1 MDCSMKKKQNLVMQD
16 IARMAGVSES
26 TVSRALAG
34 SPLVA
39 QKTRA
44 RILELA
50 RAARYTVNESAR
62 NLRQRKSRTIEVV
75 IPIEAHGRQQISD
88 PFFLDMLGSIADA
101 LALREYDMLLSKR
114 APWANGGRRNPL
126 LTGRADGII
135 IIGQGRQ
142 CTALANFARD
152 NKPVAVWG
160 AHLPGNDYVVVG
172 SDNRLGGK
180 KATAHLLQLGRRRIA
195 FLGDTE
201 QPEIALRHQGYLD
214 ALHEAGVKAQPAL
227 SINAPFDSAE
237 AFAAAKAL
245 IESGEA
251 FDAIVAASD
260 VIAMSAIAALRQAGI
275 AVPEDVSVTGYDN
288 IASSAWFSPPLTTI
302 SQSIDKGG
310 AALVEALFDQI
321 KGGAGRSVVLPAEL
335 IVRGSCGKS

>member
-1 MDCSMKKKQNLVMQD
+1 MKKTQNLVMQD

-39 QKTRA
+39 KKTRA

-50 RAARYTVNESAR
+50 KAAHYTVNESAR

-101 LALREYDMLLSKR
+101 LALREYDMLLSKI
-114 APWANGGRRNPL
+114 APWANAGRRNPL
-126 LTGRADGII
+126 LAGRADGII

-142 CTALANFARD
+142 CAELSRFARD
-152 NKPVAVWG
+152 NRPVAVWG
-160 AHLPGNDYVVVG
+160 AHLPGNDYIVVG
-172 SDNRLGGK
+172 SDNRQGGK
-180 KATAHLLQLGRRRIA
+180 KAAAHLLQLDRRHIA

-214 ALHEAGVKAQPAL
+214 ALHEAGVQAHASLCIK
-227 SINAPFDSAE
+227 APFDSAE
-237 AFAAAKAL
+237 AFAAAQGL
-245 IESGEA
+245 VRSGQR

-260 VIAMSAIAALRQAGI
+260 VIAMSAIAALRQAGLK
-275 AVPEDVSVTGYDN
+275 VPEDVSVTGYDN

-302 SQSIDKGG
+302 SQSIEKGG
-310 AALVEALFDQI
+310 AALVEALFEQI
-321 KGGAGRSVVLPAEL
+321 SGGEGRSVVLPAEL
-335 IVRGSCGKS
+335 IVRGSCGES

>member
-1 MDCSMKKKQNLVMQD
+1 MKKSQTLVMQD

-39 QKTRA
+39 KKTRE

-50 RAARYTVNESAR
+50 KTARYTVNESAR

-101 LALREYDMLLSKR
+101 LALRGYDMLLSKI
-114 APWANGGRRNPL
+114 APWANSGRRNPL
-126 LTGRADGII
+126 LAGRADGII

-142 CTALANFARD
+142 CAELNDFARH
-152 NKPVAVWG
+152 NRPVAVWG
-160 AHLPGNDYVVVG
+160 AHLPNNDYVVVG
-172 SDNRLGGK
+172 SDNHLGGK
-180 KATAHLLQLGRRRIA
+180 TATEHLLKLGRRHIA

-201 QPEIALRHQGYLD
+201 QPEIALRHQGYVD
-214 ALHEAGVKAQPAL
+214 ALHEAGVEARTAL
-227 SINAPFDSAE
+227 NINAPFDSAE
-237 AFAAAKAL
+237 AFAAAKGL
-245 IESGEA
+245 IRSVKH

-260 VIAMSAIAALRQAGI
+260 VIAMSAIAALRQAGLR
-275 AVPEDVSVTGYDN
+275 VPEDVSVTGYDN

-310 AALVEALFDQI
+310 EALVDALFDQI
-321 KGGAGRSVVLPAEL
+321 SGREGRSVVLPAEL
-335 IVRGSCGKS
+335 IVRGSCGES